1 MSQFAYQAKD
11 NDRKVVSGTIEADSE
26 NAAIARLGAQGLF
39 PIEISEIGAHAEASR
54 KIFGGGRINS
64 RTLAYMTRQ
73 LSDLIGGG
81 LPLLSALNVLAK
93 QTEHPRLKGIV
104 EKLSSAVRDGRA
116 LSDSLA
122 EYPQVFNQLYVSMVR
137 AGEVSGGLERVLEEL
152 ADLGES
158 EAELRSRVIAASV
171 YPILV
176 MCVAIG
182 MTIFMLAFVI
192 PKLSLVFIE
201 SGQALPM
208 PTRILLSIS
217 DLFRHWWWLMIGGMG
232 IGIWSLI
239 RWRKSD
245 VGSVVMDRIMLT
257 IPGVGD
263 LVRQINTA
271 RFARNLGVMLGQ
283 GVPVLQALQV
293 VADNV
298 SNFFIRKAVQKSREA
313 VREGASIAGALSET
327 KEFPVFVSNM
337 VAVGEESGKV
347 DKSLIKVATTI
358 EREVDRTMRTLTS
371 IIEPV
376 LLLVVG
382 AIVLFIVLAMLLP
395 IFQIGLITQ

>member
-1 MSQFAYQAKD
+1 MSRFSYQAKD
-11 NDRKVVSGTIEADSE
+11 GESKTVSGTIEADSE
-26 NAAIARLGAQGLF
+26 TAAIARLGAQGLF
-39 PIEISEIGAHAEASR
+39 PFSVEEVGSGSQSGGS
-54 KIFGGGRINS
+54 IFGAKRINA

-81 LPLLSALNVLAK
+81 LPLLGALNVLAK
-93 QTEHPRLKGIV
+93 QTEHPRLKGII
-104 EKLSSAVRDGRA
+104 ENLASAVRDGRS
-116 LSDSLA
+116 LSDAIA
-122 EYPQVFNQLYVSMVR
+122 EYPSVFNQLYISMVR

-176 MCVAIG
+176 LCVAIG

-201 SGQALPM
+201 SGAALPL
-208 PTRILLSIS
+208 PTQILLSIS
-217 DLFRHWWWLMIGGMG
+217 ELFRQWWWLLIAGMG
-232 IGIWSLI
+232 FAGWSLMK
-239 RWRKSD
+239 WRRSETGAMVLD
-245 VGSVVMDRIMLT
+245 RVVLT
-257 IPGVGD
+257 LPGIGD
-263 LVRQINTA
+263 LVRQVNTA

-298 SNFFIRKAVQKSREA
+298 SNFFIRQAVEKSRES

-327 KEFPVFVSNM
+327 EEFPVFVSNM

-347 DKSLIKVATTI
+347 DQSLIKVAGTI

-376 LLLVVG
+376 LLLLVG
-382 AIVLFIVLAMLLP
+382 AVVLFIVLAMLLP
-395 IFQIGLITQ
+395 IFQIGLVTQ